1 MCLTNTSSDCHHLN
15 VFLDVMIGF
24 GQKRWYLFYIRI
36 LVCLFKTTNALSTSA
51 KHVHTEI
58 DNAIHRLNYG
68 TIFKSMGNLHFS
80 REYWFQ
86 TFRIPIPDRLTSPKG
101 FSVNKQACTKLNC
114 QFFHSLLDQ
123 INGIQVETYNHVLQ
137 SFIPYHMIEPIRK
150 TWSLLP
156 FVGYLS
162 KSLFGTA
169 TMDDVNIS
177 ASHIN
182 ALTKT
187 SNNIIYALQKH
198 NEHMTS
204 FMSTA
209 TKRMDYLQFATSR
222 ICRWKHYKHNNQ
234 SIVDTASQ
242 LRAELDNLHA
252 F

>member
-15 VFLDVMIGF
+15 VFLDVIVGF
-24 GQKRWYLFYIRI
+24 SQWRWYPFYICI
-36 LVCLFKTTNALSTSA
+36 LVCLFQTTNALSTSA
-51 KHVHTEI
+51 KHIHTEI

-86 TFRIPIPDRLTSPKG
+86 TFQMPIPDRLTSPKG

-114 QFFHSLLDQ
+114 QFFQSLLDQ
-123 INGIQVETYNHVLQ
+123 INVIQVH
-137 SFIPYHMIEPIRK
+137 IIRL
-150 TWSLLP
+150 TPEEWLCPFDGSLSL
-156 FVGYLS
+156 
-162 KSLFGTA
+162 SLFGTA

-187 SNNIIYALQKH
+187 SNNIVNALQKH
-198 NEHMTS
+198 NEHVTS

-209 TKRMDYLQFATSR
+209 NKRMDYLQFS
-222 ICRWKHYKHNNQ
+222 ISKNFKPINQ
-234 SIVDTASQ
+234 FSKTFFF
-242 LRAELDNLHA
+242 N
-252 F
+252 

>member
-15 VFLDVMIGF
+15 VFLDVIVGF
-24 GQKRWYLFYIRI
+24 SQWRWYPFYICI
-36 LVCLFKTTNALSTSA
+36 LVCLFQTTNALSTSA
-51 KHVHTEI
+51 KHIHTEI

-86 TFRIPIPDRLTSPKG
+86 TFQMPIPDRLTSSKG

-114 QFFHSLLDQ
+114 QFFQSLLDQ
-123 INGIQVETYNHVLQ
+123 INVIQVH
-137 SFIPYHMIEPIRK
+137 IIRL
-150 TWSLLP
+150 TPEEWLYPFDGSLSL
-156 FVGYLS
+156 
-162 KSLFGTA
+162 SLFGTA

-182 ALTKT
+182 ALTKI
-187 SNNIIYALQKH
+187 SNNIVNALQKH

-209 TKRMDYLQFATSR
+209 NKRMDYLQFS
-222 ICRWKHYKHNNQ
+222 ISKNFKPINQ
-234 SIVDTASQ
+234 FSKTFFF
-242 LRAELDNLHA
+242 N
-252 F
+252 

>member
-15 VFLDVMIGF
+15 VFLDVIVGF
-24 GQKRWYLFYIRI
+24 SQWRWYPFYICI
-36 LVCLFKTTNALSTSA
+36 LVCLFQTTNALSTSA
-51 KHVHTEI
+51 KHIHTEI

-86 TFRIPIPDRLTSPKG
+86 TFQMPIPDRLTSPKG

-114 QFFHSLLDQ
+114 QFFQSLLDQ
-123 INGIQVETYNHVLQ
+123 INVIQVH
-137 SFIPYHMIEPIRK
+137 IIRL
-150 TWSLLP
+150 TPEELLYPFDGSLSL
-156 FVGYLS
+156 
-162 KSLFGTA
+162 SLFGTA

-182 ALTKT
+182 VLTKT
-187 SNNIIYALQKH
+187 LNNIVNALQKH

-209 TKRMDYLQFATSR
+209 NKRMDYLQFS
-222 ICRWKHYKHNNQ
+222 ISKNFKPINQ
-234 SIVDTASQ
+234 FSKTFFF
-242 LRAELDNLHA
+242 N
-252 F
+252 

>member
-15 VFLDVMIGF
+15 VFLDVIVGF
-24 GQKRWYLFYIRI
+24 SQWRWYPFYICI
-36 LVCLFKTTNALSTSA
+36 LVCLFQTTNALSTSA
-51 KHVHTEI
+51 KHIHTEI

-86 TFRIPIPDRLTSPKG
+86 TFQMPIPDRLTSPKG

-114 QFFHSLLDQ
+114 QFFQSLLDQ
-123 INGIQVETYNHVLQ
+123 INVIQVH
-137 SFIPYHMIEPIRK
+137 IIRL
-150 TWSLLP
+150 TPEELLYPFDGSLSL
-156 FVGYLS
+156 
-162 KSLFGTA
+162 SLFGTA

-187 SNNIIYALQKH
+187 LNNIVNALQKH

-209 TKRMDYLQFATSR
+209 NKRMDYLQFS
-222 ICRWKHYKHNNQ
+222 ISKNFKPINQ
-234 SIVDTASQ
+234 FSKTFFF
-242 LRAELDNLHA
+242 N
-252 F
+252 

>member
-15 VFLDVMIGF
+15 VFLDVIVGF
-24 GQKRWYLFYIRI
+24 SQWRWYPFYICI
-36 LVCLFKTTNALSTSA
+36 LVCLFQTTNALSTSA
-51 KHVHTEI
+51 KHIHTEI

-86 TFRIPIPDRLTSPKG
+86 TFQMPIPDRLTSPKG

-114 QFFHSLLDQ
+114 QFFQSLLDQ
-123 INGIQVETYNHVLQ
+123 INVIQVH
-137 SFIPYHMIEPIRK
+137 IIRL
-150 TWSLLP
+150 TPEEWLCPFDGSLSL
-156 FVGYLS
+156 
-162 KSLFGTA
+162 SLFGTA

-187 SNNIIYALQKH
+187 SNNIVNALQKH

-209 TKRMDYLQFATSR
+209 NKRMDYLQFS
-222 ICRWKHYKHNNQ
+222 ISKNFKPINQ
-234 SIVDTASQ
+234 FSKTFFF
-242 LRAELDNLHA
+242 N
-252 F
+252 

>member
-15 VFLDVMIGF
+15 VFLDVIVGF
-24 GQKRWYLFYIRI
+24 SQWRWYPFYICI
-36 LVCLFKTTNALSTSA
+36 LVCLFQTTNALSTSA
-51 KHVHTEI
+51 KHIHTEI

-86 TFRIPIPDRLTSPKG
+86 TFQMPIPDRLTSPKG

-114 QFFHSLLDQ
+114 QFFQSLLDQ
-123 INGIQVETYNHVLQ
+123 INVIQVH
-137 SFIPYHMIEPIRK
+137 IIRL
-150 TWSLLP
+150 TPEELLYPFDGSLSL
-156 FVGYLS
+156 
-162 KSLFGTA
+162 SLFGTA

-182 ALTKT
+182 ALTKI
-187 SNNIIYALQKH
+187 SNNIVNALQKH

-209 TKRMDYLQFATSR
+209 NKRMDYLQFS
-222 ICRWKHYKHNNQ
+222 ISKNFKPINQ
-234 SIVDTASQ
+234 FSKTFFF
-242 LRAELDNLHA
+242 N
-252 F
+252 

>member
-15 VFLDVMIGF
+15 VFLDVIVGF
-24 GQKRWYLFYIRI
+24 SQWRWYPFYICI
-36 LVCLFKTTNALSTSA
+36 LVCLFQTTNALSTSA
-51 KHVHTEI
+51 KHIHTEI

-86 TFRIPIPDRLTSPKG
+86 TFQMPIPDRLTSPKG

-114 QFFHSLLDQ
+114 QFFQSLLDQ
-123 INGIQVETYNHVLQ
+123 INVIQVH
-137 SFIPYHMIEPIRK
+137 IIRL
-150 TWSLLP
+150 TPEEWLCPFDGSLSL
-156 FVGYLS
+156 
-162 KSLFGTA
+162 SLFGTA

-182 ALTKT
+182 ALTKI
-187 SNNIIYALQKH
+187 SNNIVNALQKH

-209 TKRMDYLQFATSR
+209 NKRMDYLQFS
-222 ICRWKHYKHNNQ
+222 ISKNFKPINQ
-234 SIVDTASQ
+234 FSKTFFF
-242 LRAELDNLHA
+242 N
-252 F
+252 